1 MSNKLVDVRIEFV
14 DGSYRDIFG
23 ASRAYYDG
31 SKGLFI
37 VDSENGDKSWGF
49 PVANVK
55 CFISEFCDEPND
67 A

>member
-1 MSNKLVDVRIEFV
+1 MSDKLVDVTVEFI
-14 DGSYRDIFG
+14 DGGCRDIFG

-37 VDSENGDKSWGF
+37 VDSENGDKTWGF

-55 CFISEFCDEPND
+55 CFVSEFCNEKDI